1 MWLELIIAPPKI
13 ELGKLLLWMENCGSY
28 QTDEVEKAIA
38 VIGLH
43 MAFYPPNMTAILQML
58 DLVINGPLKAYVR
71 NLRAW
76 RIFEEF
82 KRFKVI
88 WAEEN
93 LKAPSE
99 RKLLKFEAPKPD
111 MVESMHDLIKLFA
124 TEFMKED
131 FMSGIISSFQKTG
144 SAPSLNLLTNCKEF
158 TIYRE
163 VHCNGVK
170 GGIAPEGTLS
180 SNEIE
185 DEYINEALQ
194 CFLDDDDDD
203 NDVDDIADA
212 LGFLDDEN
220 SKNSKH

>member
-1 MWLELIIAPPKI
+1 
-13 ELGKLLLWMENCGSY
+13 
-28 QTDEVEKAIA
+28 
-38 VIGLH
+38 
-43 MAFYPPNMTAILQML
+43 
-58 DLVINGPLKAYVR
+58 
-71 NLRAW
+71 
-76 RIFEEF
+76 
-82 KRFKVI
+82 
-88 WAEEN
+88 
-93 LKAPSE
+93 
-99 RKLLKFEAPKPD
+99 
-111 MVESMHDLIKLFA
+111 MVESMYDLIKLFA

-131 FMSGIISSFQKTG
+131 FMSGIISSFQTTG

-170 GGIAPEGTLS
+170 AGIAPEGTSS

-212 LGFLDDEN
+212 LGFLVDEN
-220 SKNSKH
+220 